1 MPDWIATVLLGVV
14 EGLTEFLPVSST
26 GHLLITEHLIGR
38 KQSDLFNV
46 VIQCGAVLAVLLVF
60 YQRLKDLSLHWR
72 QPRSQDYILKLLV
85 CFFLTGLGGL
95 VLKYAGLELPEEAA
109 PVAWATLIGGIII
122 LVVEFWLRGASLG
135 DEVTWRIAIAVAA
148 AQLLAAVF
156 PGTSRS
162 GATILMALGLG
173 LNRPAATEFS
183 FLIGIPTL
191 LSAGALQIF
200 SAIRAGQATDWG
212 MLLLGCVVA
221 AVTAFISV
229 KWLLRFVQSHTFVGF
244 GWYRIALGVLILL
257 MFRK

>member
-1 MPDWIATVLLGVV
+1 M
-14 EGLTEFLPVSST
+14 
-26 GHLLITEHLIGR
+26 
-38 KQSDLFNV
+38 
-46 VIQCGAVLAVLLVF
+46 
-60 YQRLKDLSLHWR
+60 
-72 QPRSQDYILKLLV
+72 
-85 CFFLTGLGGL
+85 
-95 VLKYAGLELPEEAA
+95 
-109 PVAWATLIGGIII
+109 
-122 LVVEFWLRGASLG
+122 G

-212 MLLLGCVVA
+212 CSSWA
-221 AVTAFISV
+221 AW
-229 KWLLRFVQSHTFVGF
+229 WLL
-244 GWYRIALGVLILL
+244 
-257 MFRK
+257 